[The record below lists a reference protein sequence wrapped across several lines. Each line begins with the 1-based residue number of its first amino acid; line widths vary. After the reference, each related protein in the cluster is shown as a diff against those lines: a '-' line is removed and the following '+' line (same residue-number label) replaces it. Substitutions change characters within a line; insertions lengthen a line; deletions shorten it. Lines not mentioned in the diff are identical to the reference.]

1 MNQLPDL
8 AAIQEAARRIKPHVH
23 RTPVLT
29 SKAINSMLGA
39 EVYFKCENFQK
50 AGAFK
55 ARGAMNAVYA
65 LDEEQASKG
74 VVTHSSGN
82 HAGALALAAQK
93 RGIPA
98 HIVMPK
104 TSPKVKI
111 AAVKGYGAN
120 VHLCE
125 PTQAAREGLANE
137 LLKSTGGVLVHPYD
151 NYHVIAGQGTAAL
164 ELIEDAPELDYMVAP
179 VGGGGLISGTAISTK
194 ALSPQTKIVGAE
206 ADDADF
212 GRRSLE
218 KGGIVTQDHAPQT
231 VADGLM
237 TAPSQRTFAAMSQL
251 LDRIIAVPD
260 AETLAAMRVV
270 LERMKIVIEPS
281 SAVPLAALLS
291 GHLNVKGKKVGLI
304 LSGGNLD
311 LSKVS
316 SWCPPL

>member
-1 MNQLPDL
+1 MNLLPDL
-8 AAIQEAARRIKPHVH
+8 SDIKEAAVRIEPHVH

-29 SKAINSMLGA
+29 SQAIDAMLGA
-39 EVYFKCENFQK
+39 ELYFKCENFQK

-55 ARGAMNAVYA
+55 ARGAMNAVYS
-65 LDEEQASKG
+65 LDEQQAARG

-98 HIVMPK
+98 HIVMPNN
-104 TSPKVKI
+104 SPKVKQ
-111 AAVKGYGAN
+111 AAVRGYGAN

-125 PTQAAREGLANE
+125 PTQAAREAMANE
-137 LLKSTGGVLVHPYD
+137 LLESTGGVLVHPYD
-151 NYHVIAGQGTAAL
+151 NFQVIAGQGTAAM

-179 VGGGGLISGTAISTK
+179 VGGGGLISGTAISTRG
-194 ALSPQTKIVGAE
+194 LSPKTKVVGVE
-206 ADDADF
+206 AADADF

-218 KGGIVTQDHAPQT
+218 QGSIHPQDHAPKT

-237 TAPSQRTFAAMSQL
+237 TAPSERTFTAMRSL

-260 AETLAAMRVV
+260 EETLSAMRIV

-291 GHLNVKGKKVGLI
+291 GHLDVKGKKVGLI
-304 LSGGNLD
+304 FSGGNLD

-316 SWCPPL
+316 TWCPPL

>member
-1 MNQLPDL
+1 M
-8 AAIQEAARRIKPHVH
+8 
-23 RTPVLT
+23 LT
-29 SKAINSMLGA
+29 SRAINAMLGA
-39 EVYFKCENFQK
+39 EMYFKCENFQK

-65 LDEEQASKG
+65 LDEEQASRG

-98 HIVMPK
+98 HIVMPEN
-104 TSPKVKI
+104 SPKVKL
-111 AAVKGYGAN
+111 AAVKGYGAS

-125 PTQAAREGLANE
+125 NTQAARESLANQLVE
-137 LLKSTGGVLVHPYD
+137 STGGVMVHPY
-151 NYHVIAGQGTAAL
+151 NNVYVIAGQGTAAM
-164 ELIEDAPELDYMVAP
+164 ELIEDAPELDYMMAP
-179 VGGGGLISGTAISTK
+179 VGGGGLISGTAISTT
-194 ALSPQTKIVGAE
+194 ALSPRTKVVGVEAE
-206 ADDADF
+206 DADF

-218 KGGIVTQDHAPQT
+218 QGSIYPQDHTPKT

-237 TAPSQRTFAAMSQL
+237 TAPADLTFAVMKKL

-260 AETLAAMRVV
+260 EETLAAMRVV

-291 GHLNVKGKKVGLI
+291 GRMDVKGKKVGLI
-304 LSGGNLD
+304 FSGGNLD
-311 LSKVS
+311 LTKVS
-316 SWCPPL
+316 GWCPPL